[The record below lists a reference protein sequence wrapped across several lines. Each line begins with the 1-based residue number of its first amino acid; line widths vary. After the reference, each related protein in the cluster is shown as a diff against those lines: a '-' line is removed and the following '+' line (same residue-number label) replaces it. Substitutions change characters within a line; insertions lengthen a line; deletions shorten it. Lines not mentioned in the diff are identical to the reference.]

1 MSETVLY
8 AARMMNLLP
17 AEEQEFAC
25 EFIKRLLIAWDPDYT
40 KLTAEEEKA
49 LLAAENSGF
58 LSESEIDWD
67 HLDQIA

>member
-1 MSETVLY
+1 MNERQGECSMSETVLY

-40 KLTAEEEKA
+40 K
-49 LLAAENSGF
+49 
-58 LSESEIDWD
+58 
-67 HLDQIA
+67 

>member
-25 EFIKRLLIAWDPDYT
+25 EFIKRLLIAWDPDDI

-49 LLAAENSGF
+49 LLAAESSGF
-58 LSESEIDWD
+58 LPESEIDWD